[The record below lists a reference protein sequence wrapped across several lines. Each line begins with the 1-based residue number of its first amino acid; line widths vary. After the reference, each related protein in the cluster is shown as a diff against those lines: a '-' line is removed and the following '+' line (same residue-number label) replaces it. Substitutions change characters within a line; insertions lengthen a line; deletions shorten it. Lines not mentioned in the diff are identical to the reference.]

1 MKQTAETLMIRS
13 FSLYFVQDGRFF
25 FYENTPSLFLA
36 LEGGA
41 LDRKRDQTEHV
52 PLDGR
57 LVMMRCSFMYMV

>member
-1 MKQTAETLMIRS
+1 MIRS

-52 PLDGR
+52 PLDG
-57 LVMMRCSFMYMV
+57 